1 MLAEIYLLQLEA
13 IARTTKDLA
22 PVSNTPFV
30 PVTLPQTARS
40 RDNSGPPVATA
51 DHQTALT
58 QHN

>member
-40 RDNSGPPVATA
+40 RDNSGPPGRYGGSPDRPDAA
-51 DHQTALT
+51 
-58 QHN
+58 

>member
-13 IARTTKDLA
+13 IARTTKDPA

-40 RDNSGPPVATA
+40 REPR
-51 DHQTALT
+51 
-58 QHN
+58 